1 MNALT
6 YATLLFLHVAGAA
19 FWVGGMAAMHFA
31 ARPAAVA
38 TLAPP
43 QRLPFMAAALGR
55 FFRGVDIALTVLW
68 ASGLAMFMVLGGF
81 AGTHWRV
88 HAMFT
93 GALVMTG
100 VYVWLRARG
109 LPALRRAVAASQW
122 PEAGERLGGIRR
134 LVALNLALGTAV
146 FAVAL
151 IGRAA

>member
-6 YATLLFLHVAGAA
+6 YATLLFLHVTSAA

-31 ARPAAVA
+31 ARPAAVD

-55 FFRGVDIALTVLW
+55 FFRGVDIALTLLW
-68 ASGLAMFMVLGGF
+68 ASGLAMFATLGGF
-81 AGTHWRV
+81 AGSHWRV
-88 HAMFT
+88 HAMLT
-93 GALVMTG
+93 LALVMTG

-109 LPALRRAVAASQW
+109 LPALRRAAAAAQW
-122 PEAGERLGGIRR
+122 PEAGERLGTIRR
-134 LVALNLALGTAV
+134 LVAANLALGTVV

-151 IGRAA
+151 VGRAG